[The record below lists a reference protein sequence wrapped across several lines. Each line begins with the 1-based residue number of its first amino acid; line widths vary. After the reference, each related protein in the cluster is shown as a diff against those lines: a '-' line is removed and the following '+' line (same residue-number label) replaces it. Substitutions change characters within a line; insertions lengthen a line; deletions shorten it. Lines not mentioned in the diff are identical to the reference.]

1 MAEVDFAL
9 QTITKGNGTMRARTP
24 AIAILFAF
32 ASIASTV
39 RETNAGQTAPA
50 AGEIWCSSRCPPSG
64 GIAVEGGTASEI
76 AGSRS
81 TIPGG
86 PQGESSLHD
95 QTNSA
100 AGGLAETGNSQDSIY
115 VLRGRTIGTFAV
127 ELFLDGSSKRFIIAR
142 GSTMAFD
149 MLIVAR
155 SSIGTSAGLMCRGV
169 IKNVAGRTAFVGT
182 PVVAPI
188 AADEPSWKAAVSTDL
203 TGALKITVRGAENRE
218 IRWVATI
225 RTAEVAW

>member
-1 MAEVDFAL
+1 
-9 QTITKGNGTMRARTP
+9 MRARTP

-32 ASIASTV
+32 VAIASTV
-39 RETNAGQTAPA
+39 RETDAAQTAPA
-50 AGEIWCSSRCPPSG
+50 AGEVWCSCQRPPSG
-64 GIAVEGGTASEI
+64 GIAVEGGTANEI
-76 AGSRS
+76 PGSRS

-86 PQGESSLHD
+86 PQDESSLHD

-100 AGGLAETGNSQDSIY
+100 GGGLAETGNFRESVY
-115 VLRGRTIGTFAV
+115 VLRGRTIGTFPV

-142 GSTMAFD
+142 GSTIAFD
-149 MLIVAR
+149 LLIVAR
-155 SSIGTSAGLMCRGV
+155 SSIGTSAGFMCRGV

-188 AADEPSWKAAVSTDL
+188 ATDEPSWKGAVCTDL

-218 IRWVATI
+218 IRWIATI
-225 RTAEVAW
+225 RTAEAAW